1 MPCLDARVIWL
12 APRRS
17 MDTLTSSACFQPDA
31 RVVPLRSISQPKP
44 FMEEKPTLRQ
54 VFEAEESPLLRYAH
68 GLVGQRETAEDLV
81 QDAFLK
87 LHAHWDEVIHPRAW
101 LFRCVRNLALSHIRD
116 HKREIPMDNEREFQS
131 HHPDPG
137 QALGKLDAIGTL
149 QRLVAELDEDDRA
162 LISLKYHEG
171 LKYDQIS
178 QRTGLS
184 VGNVG
189 YKLHHALK
197 HLADSLVRLG
207 VESPEG

>member
-1 MPCLDARVIWL
+1 
-12 APRRS
+12 
-17 MDTLTSSACFQPDA
+17 
-31 RVVPLRSISQPKP
+31 
-44 FMEEKPTLRQ
+44 MEDKPTLRQ
-54 VFEAEESPLLRYAH
+54 VFDAEESPLLCYAH
-68 GLVGQRETAEDLV
+68 GFVGQRETAEDLV

-87 LHAHWDEVIHPRAW
+87 LHAHWEEVINPRAW

-116 HKREIPMDNEREFQS
+116 HKRETPIDNEREFQS
-131 HHPDPG
+131 HDPDPG
-137 QALGKLDAIGTL
+137 QVLGKLDAITTL
-149 QRLVAELDEDDRA
+149 QRLVAELPEDDRA

-197 HLADSLVRLG
+197 NLADSLVRLG
-207 VESPEG
+207 VENPED